1 MVRQKKN
8 QLNLFN
14 FYDYILI
21 FKEGKRKNTITM
33 ENRVKKITI
42 DGIGAPNNNNNQ
54 YNHSN
59 NNNHNQQFRNNLLSG
74 IEVTFSEIP
83 CEHYDEEGDKY
94 DKYEK
99 RLATENMIISQEMA
113 TLSVDGITN
122 QANRL
127 KRKSSTDKEADSCS
141 ILSTSTT
148 ATSPKSRTLKKSTID
163 GGYGW
168 VVVFASFVISMIV
181 DGISFSFGLLVT

>member
-1 MVRQKKN
+1 
-8 QLNLFN
+8 
-14 FYDYILI
+14 
-21 FKEGKRKNTITM
+21 M

-42 DGIGAPNNNNNQ
+42 DGIGVPNNNNNQ

-83 CEHYDEEGDKY
+83 CEHYDEEDDKYDRY

-181 DGISFSFGLLVT
+181 DGISFSFGLLVS

>member
-1 MVRQKKN
+1 
-8 QLNLFN
+8 
-14 FYDYILI
+14 
-21 FKEGKRKNTITM
+21 M

-83 CEHYDEEGDKY
+83 CEHYDEEDDKYDKYDKYDRYDRY